1 MLVKLFF
8 FFPDIYASELSL
20 DVSTT
25 MILRP
30 GPVTEFLKA
39 NQGVRE
45 NRFID
50 WVKVKNFLTVCLDI
64 IIDLFG
70 NSIFG

>member
-1 MLVKLFF
+1 
-8 FFPDIYASELSL
+8 
-20 DVSTT
+20 

-70 NSIFG
+70 NSIFGWLTGKENAKKYED